1 MNGIRQFV
9 VRGCVGDVR
18 RHDQHGDAAFR
29 QRRLADRD
37 GLAPGLLGGD
47 DHLAIDAAALV
58 NGTEI
63 DLLDRLEPNVVP
75 NDLGCDQDDRHAIA
89 MGLVEPVDEVKA
101 AGAATAGAG
110 CQIAGELR
118 LGPGREGAGFLMACE
133 PIRYR

>member
-1 MNGIRQFV
+1 MSAGTIST
-9 VRGCVGDVR
+9 
-18 RHDQHGDAAFR
+18 ATFR
-29 QRRLADRD
+29 QCRLAGRD

-58 NGTEI
+58 SGTEI
-63 DLLDRLEPNVVP
+63 DLLDRLEPNVLP

-110 CQIAGELR
+110 CQIAGELC
-118 LGPGREGAGFLMACE
+118 LGSRPRRRRRSTRG
-133 PIRYR
+133 